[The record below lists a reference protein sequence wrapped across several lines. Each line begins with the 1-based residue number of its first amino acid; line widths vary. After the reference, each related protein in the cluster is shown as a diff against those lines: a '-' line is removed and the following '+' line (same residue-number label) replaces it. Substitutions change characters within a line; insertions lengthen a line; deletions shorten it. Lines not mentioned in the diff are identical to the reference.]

1 MPKLYLAMTNND
13 SKYTFPEVDLPV
25 DMIAWTD
32 VNDEILNLYRQSCRL
47 EACIF
52 ALCLEGRLKASINLN
67 DIEVGPNELI
77 TLLPGTIIQFYEHTE
92 NVKIAFIAYSS
103 HCIHHNNGLK
113 KGTEAFSLPFSIPTA
128 KLDDLSASY
137 LRDYIALFARI
148 TTGPKQLP
156 IDVAQSS
163 LQSLLLAASYIYR
176 NMPASEMPPISRQQ
190 MLCNRFFQLVITHYA
205 SHRQSTFYAE
215 QLGVTPQYL
224 STVVKEVTGKN
235 VLDIIAHVVIMD
247 ARHKLRSTQMT
258 IQEIGYS
265 LGFPN
270 PSFFGK
276 YFKRYTGTT
285 PQTYRNGE

>member
-1 MPKLYLAMTNND
+1 MINND
-13 SKYTFPEVDLPV
+13 AKLTFPEVDLPV

-52 ALCLEGRLKASINLN
+52 ALCLEGEIKASINLS

-77 TLLPGTIIQFYEHTE
+77 TLLPGTIIQFYEHSE
-92 NVKIAFIAYSS
+92 NIKIAFIAYSS
-103 HCIHHNNGLK
+103 HCIHYSNGLK
-113 KGTEAFSLPFSIPTA
+113 KGSEAFSLPFSIPTA
-128 KLDDLSASY
+128 KLDELTTSY
-137 LRDYIALFARI
+137 LHDYIALFARI
-148 TTGPKQLP
+148 TTGPKKLP
-156 IDVAQSS
+156 IDLAQAS
-163 LQSLLLAASYIYR
+163 LQSMLLTVSYIYS
-176 NMPASEMPPISRQQ
+176 NIPASQTPSISKQQ
-190 MLCNRFFQLVITHYA
+190 TLCNRFFQLVIEHYA
-205 SHRQSTFYAE
+205 THRQSAFYAE

-224 STVVKEVTGKN
+224 STVVKEITGKN

-247 ARHKLRSTQMT
+247 ARRKLRSTKMT

-276 YFKRYTGTT
+276 YFKRYANTT
-285 PQTYRNGE
+285 PQAYRNGE

>member
-1 MPKLYLAMTNND
+1 MTNND
-13 SKYTFPEVDLPV
+13 SKLTFPEVDLPV

-52 ALCLEGRLKASINLN
+52 ALCLEGQLKASINLN

-77 TLLPGTIIQFYEHTE
+77 TLLPGTIIQFYEHSE

-103 HCIHHNNGLK
+103 HCIHYSNGLK
-113 KGTEAFSLPFSIPTA
+113 KGSEAFSLPFSIPTA
-128 KLDDLSASY
+128 KLDELTTSY
-137 LRDYIALFARI
+137 LHDYIALFARI
-148 TTGPKQLP
+148 TTGPKKLP
-156 IDVAQSS
+156 IDLAQAS
-163 LQSLLLAASYIYR
+163 LQSMLLTVSYIYS
-176 NMPASEMPPISRQQ
+176 NIPASQTPSISKQQ
-190 MLCNRFFQLVITHYA
+190 TLCNRFFQLVIEHYA
-205 SHRQSTFYAE
+205 THRQSAFYAE

-224 STVVKEVTGKN
+224 STVVKGITGKN

-247 ARHKLRSTQMT
+247 ARRKLRSTKMT

-276 YFKRYTGTT
+276 YFKRYANTT
-285 PQTYRNGE
+285 PQAYRNGE

>member
-1 MPKLYLAMTNND
+1 MTNND
-13 SKYTFPEVDLPV
+13 SKLTFPEVDLPV

-52 ALCLEGRLKASINLN
+52 ALCLEGQLKASINLN

-77 TLLPGTIIQFYEHTE
+77 TLLPGTIIQFYEHSE

-103 HCIHHNNGLK
+103 HCIHYSNGLK
-113 KGTEAFSLPFSIPTA
+113 KGSEAFSLPFSIPTA
-128 KLDDLSASY
+128 KLDELTTSY
-137 LRDYIALFARI
+137 LHDYIALFARI
-148 TTGPKQLP
+148 TTGPKKLP
-156 IDVAQSS
+156 IDLAQAS
-163 LQSLLLAASYIYR
+163 LQSMLLTVSYIYS
-176 NMPASEMPPISRQQ
+176 NMPASQTPSISKQQ
-190 MLCNRFFQLVITHYA
+190 TLCNRFFQLVIEHYA
-205 SHRQSTFYAE
+205 THRQSAFYAE

-224 STVVKEVTGKN
+224 STVVKEITGKN

-247 ARHKLRSTQMT
+247 ARRKLRSTKMT

-276 YFKRYTGTT
+276 YFKRYANTT

>member
-1 MPKLYLAMTNND
+1 MLYRMMTYST
-13 SKYTFPEVDLPV
+13 SKMEFPEVDLPV

-52 ALCLEGRLKASINLN
+52 ALCLEGNLKASINLH
-67 DIEVGPNELI
+67 DVEVGPNELI
-77 TLLPGTIIQFYEHTE
+77 TLFPGTIIQFYEHTE

-103 HCIHHNNGLK
+103 HCIHYNNGLK
-113 KGTEAFSLPFSIPTA
+113 QGAEAFSFPFSIPTVR
-128 KLDDLSASY
+128 LDELTSSY
-137 LRDYIALFARI
+137 LHDYIALYARI
-148 TTGPKQLP
+148 TTGPKTLP
-156 IDVAQSS
+156 IDLAQAS
-163 LQSLLLAASYIYR
+163 LQNMLLTVNHIYSTISASQTHR
-176 NMPASEMPPISRQQ
+176 FSKQQ
-190 MLCNRFFQLVITHYA
+190 QLCNRFFKLVIDHFAT
-205 SHRQSTFYAE
+205 HRQSSFYAE

-247 ARHKLRSTQMT
+247 ARRKLRSTQMT

-276 YFKRYTGTT
+276 YFKRYTDTT
-285 PQTYRNGE
+285 PQKYRNGE

>member
-1 MPKLYLAMTNND
+1 MMNNASKL
-13 SKYTFPEVDLPV
+13 TFPEVDLPV

-113 KGTEAFSLPFSIPTA
+113 EGAAAFSLPFSLPFSIPTA
-128 KLDDLSASY
+128 KLDELTSSY
-137 LRDYIALFARI
+137 LHDYIALFARI
-148 TTGPKQLP
+148 TTGPKQMP
-156 IDVAQSS
+156 IELAQSS
-163 LQSLLLAASYIYR
+163 LQSMLLAASHIYKK
-176 NMPASEMPPISRQQ
+176 ISTSDAPSFSKQQ
-190 MLCNRFFQLVITHYA
+190 LLCNRFFQLVIEHYA
-205 SHRQSTFYAE
+205 THRQSAFYAE

-224 STVVKEVTGKN
+224 STVVKETTGKN

-247 ARHKLRSTQMT
+247 ARRKLRSTQMT
-258 IQEIGYS
+258 IQEIGYA

-276 YFKRYTGTT
+276 YFKRYTGIT